1 MIHHH
6 MAHHM
11 SHRHHPNHPS
21 VKFLHIII
29 QSPSF
34 DPLHMYG
41 SHHVSLLLVSSIVC
55 VGYHHESS
63 IIYPLDICH
72 TINIPPFPSSSSS
85 YPDHSND
92 CTNQCLIPY
101 PFPHPILIIIPN
113 EPQCQPMSQCASSQ
127 VIISSI
133 LTPYHVMVCVMHH
146 TSSHHLHLLSI
157 HSFMCVSDNH

>member
-101 PFPHPILIIIPN
+101 PFPHPH
-113 EPQCQPMSQCASSQ
+113 
-127 VIISSI
+127 
-133 LTPYHVMVCVMHH
+133 PYHHPKWTPVPTYVTVCLI
-146 TSSHHLHLLSI
+146 SSHHLLDLNPISCYGMCNASYIISSSPSII
-157 HSFMCVSDNH
+157 HSFIHVCVR